1 MVGVYKAP
9 DSPNIRCIRQP
20 YELLRKL
27 ANNMPETKVIL
38 LGTSHPHIF
47 QRFKYLQE
55 SANIILLGYYD
66 SDANVAQ
73 RMQEHAG
80 CPCYSD
86 PKTLIALPYDVA
98 LIHGRDRENASLI
111 RLALDSGAR
120 GIFVEKP
127 GVEQPSEFYP
137 LSKEIRE
144 PGDTVVFEVGWELHY
159 LETVAFARRIIR
171 ESLLGA
177 VTLARFHGGC
187 PGGAGAE
194 PWQSDPENLGGFF
207 YSLGGHVVEIAVDL
221 FGLPTQVISSIRKLP
236 VQTPHRGFSWVPGLF
251 DGRQMDPW
259 HAIGTLVHEDIA
271 SAILE
276 YEHFNVHLDFSAWE
290 GSRYLRDW
298 SVEIYGVQGS
308 IRLNIDGPGSC
319 LLLKEK
325 MGEWVSGRNEL
336 FSKREVNLA
345 EAFERQME
353 SFFGRVENARTDEE
367 FCDENMAEKLLRLYN
382 ALYES
387 ARLRKWVFLQ
397 EKMVMH
403 I

>member
-1 MVGVYKAP
+1 
-9 DSPNIRCIRQP
+9 
-20 YELLRKL
+20 
-27 ANNMPETKVIL
+27 MPETKVIL

-73 RMQEHAG
+73 RMQEYAG

-86 PKTLIALPYDVA
+86 PKSLIALPYDVA
-98 LIHGRDRENASLI
+98 LIHGRDPRRRTTVRVLPPVKG
-111 RLALDSGAR
+111 DSRA
-120 GIFVEKP
+120 
-127 GVEQPSEFYP
+127 
-137 LSKEIRE
+137 
-144 PGDTVVFEVGWELHY
+144 GDTVVFEVGWELHY

-308 IRLNIDGPGSC
+308 MRLNIDGPGSC

-325 MGEWVSGRNEL
+325 MGQWVSGRNEL